1 MPRAAPHSGFGLAEW
16 LIALAIAAT
25 VLAVGSPSFHRVRA
39 NASTLAAANALVG
52 GLHLARSQ
60 ALLRGRPAVLC
71 LSTDGRRCLESP
83 DARRTHGW
91 IVFVNERPERRPQR
105 DAREPLVARFDLPAG
120 LAVHASRAAVTYW
133 PVSRAGTT
141 ATLTFCT
148 PSGLAAGRAVIVSQ
162 SGRPR
167 QRLLRPADPPCG
179 RGGPDGAG

>member
-1 MPRAAPHSGFGLAEW
+1 MPPAARHAGLSLVEL
-16 LIALAIAAT
+16 LITLVIAVT
-25 VLAVGSPSFHRVRA
+25 VLAAGSPSFRRVRA

-71 LSTDGRRCLESP
+71 LSADGQRCLESP
-83 DARRTHGW
+83 DVQRTRGW
-91 IVFVNERPERRPQR
+91 IVFINERPERRPQR
-105 DAREPLVARFDLPAG
+105 DVREPLVARFDLPAG

-141 ATLTFCT
+141 ATVTFCA
-148 PSGLAAGRAVIVSQ
+148 PRGLATGRAVIVSQ

-167 QRLLRPADPPCG
+167 QRLLRPEASPCG
-179 RGGPDGAG
+179 TGRPADAR

>member
-1 MPRAAPHSGFGLAEW
+1 MGLAPRTAGFGLVELLAT
-16 LIALAIAAT
+16 LAIVALLLAAAT
-25 VLAVGSPSFHRVRA
+25 PAFSRVRA
-39 NASTLAAANALVG
+39 NAVTLSAANALVG

-71 LSTDGRRCLESP
+71 LSADGHRCLEST
-83 DARRTHGW
+83 AAGRTRGW

-105 DAREPLVARFDLPAG
+105 DPLEPLVARYDLPED

-141 ATLTFCT
+141 ATVTLCA
-148 PSGLAAGRAVIVSQ
+148 PRGLAASRAVVVSQ

-167 QRLLRPADPPCG
+167 QRLLPPDAPPCD
-179 RGGPDGAG
+179 PGASADAT